1 MASGM
6 AQTGANKMLDTL
18 TGKSA
23 YSLPSLY
30 IALCTSTTSAASAG
44 TEITVGQYQTY
55 ARQALTG
62 SSWSGG
68 SAGSTTYNALLD
80 FGTAGGSSTGTT
92 VTGFE
97 LWDASS
103 GGVRLWYEQL
113 ATSVPVASG
122 GGTHIT
128 FASGQIVATLSL
140 VSGGVGFATT
150 YINKFL
156 DHMTGKTTFGSA
168 PTIYGALTTANST
181 ATTLGTEAAYT
192 SYTRTAQLTSS
203 AFNSAS
209 GGAVTFASKVDWPA
223 ATGSSSTVIGYGF
236 CDASSA
242 GNLIGAGTIT
252 SVVISSPLVPEIAA
266 STTVL
271 QIS

>member
-1 MASGM
+1 MAAGC
-6 AQTGANKMLDTL
+6 ANVGANKMLDTL

-30 IALCTSTTSAASAG
+30 IALCTSTTSAATFG
-44 TEITVGQYQTY
+44 TELTDAQYHTY

-80 FGTAGGSSTGTT
+80 FGTDTTSTGTT

-97 LWDASS
+97 LWDALTS
-103 GGVRLWYEQL
+103 GNRLWYEQL

-128 FASGQIVATLSL
+128 FASGQIVATMSL
-140 VSGGVGFATT
+140 VSSGDGFATT

-156 DHMTGKTTFGSA
+156 DHLTGKTTFGSA
-168 PTIYGALTTANST
+168 PSIYAALTTAAST
-181 ATTLGTEAAYT
+181 ATTLGAEAAYT
-192 SYTRTAQLTSS
+192 SYARENIVTAGFNAAS
-203 AFNSAS
+203 AGS
-209 GGAVTFASKVDWPA
+209 VTLASKVDFPA
-223 ATGSSSTVIGYGF
+223 ATGGSSTVIGF
-236 CDASSA
+236 AFVDALTA
-242 GNLIGAGTIT
+242 GNLIGAGTVT
-252 SVVISSPLVPEIAA
+252 SIVISTPLVPEISSAV
-266 STTVL
+266 TVMT
-271 QIS
+271 IS

>member
-1 MASGM
+1 MAAGM
-6 AQTGANKMLDTL
+6 ANVGANKMLDTL

-23 YSLPSLY
+23 YSIPSLF
-30 IALCTSTTSAASAG
+30 IALCTSTTSAATAG
-44 TEITVGQYQTY
+44 TELTTGQYGTY
-55 ARQALTG
+55 ARVALTG
-62 SSWSGG
+62 ASWSGG
-68 SAGSTTYNALLD
+68 SGGSTTYNAALD
-80 FGTAGGSSTGTT
+80 FGTASSSTGTS

-103 GGVRLWYEQL
+103 GGNRLWYEQL

-128 FASGQIVATLSL
+128 FASGQIVATLSV

-150 YINKFL
+150 YLNKFL

-168 PTIYGALTTANST
+168 PTIYAALTTAAST

-203 AFNSAS
+203 AFNASS
-209 GGAVTFASKVDWPA
+209 GGATTLASKVDWPA
-223 ATGSSSTVIGYGF
+223 ATGGSSTVIGYGF
-236 CDASSA
+236 MDAA
-242 GNLIGAGTIT
+242 TVGNLIGAGTIT
-252 SVVISSPLVPEIAA
+252 SVAILTPLVPELAA
-266 STTVL
+266 STTIL